1 MNDTSQDIK
10 QVDKHCT
17 AEEFL
22 LNDDNSPQ
30 TKMVRK
36 AYNEMDCMFGTY
48 VPHYVPFMV
57 KSLGRLI
64 VTCLAAVLFWTFIN
78 AILSSA
84 SIGAKI
90 GFAFAMVPV
99 FAFWVYR
106 ISGLTIIGRQ
116 IYHDLGDLH
125 WLAIAKGI
133 YESISQYAYSLSHL
147 IDSSSS
153 RKIRKY
159 SIGFWNS

>member
-48 VPHYVPFMV
+48 VPH
-57 KSLGRLI
+57 
-64 VTCLAAVLFWTFIN
+64 
-78 AILSSA
+78 
-84 SIGAKI
+84 
-90 GFAFAMVPV
+90 
-99 FAFWVYR
+99 
-106 ISGLTIIGRQ
+106 
-116 IYHDLGDLH
+116 
-125 WLAIAKGI
+125 
-133 YESISQYAYSLSHL
+133 
-147 IDSSSS
+147 
-153 RKIRKY
+153 
-159 SIGFWNS
+159 